1 MESRFSTSHAVKAF
15 FGCATCVR
23 WRLANLALL
32 TMIGCGTEPAPTAS
46 KPAQLEIDE
55 LAVVRF
61 CGNCHR
67 FPEPGSFARHEW
79 RREVDKAYAIHRD
92 SGRFDLRPPP
102 SEAVIAWYEGRAPE
116 SLVFEPGEQLVGRDT
131 PGSMRF
137 TARPILAPSELAP
150 AIARFGIPS
159 TGEVLATDMA
169 GGGIWRLDF
178 ADDRVTRKTATRH
191 PAGVVS
197 ARLGPDRR
205 PGSIIPDL
213 GSFLPSDH
221 HDGGLWWL
229 PDSGGEAVPLVTGLG
244 RVSHV
249 LVTDI
254 DGDGNDD
261 LVVSEFGWRKTGRLS
276 VYWNRPEQGAW
287 PHFVPEVIDPRHGPL
302 KAVTA
307 DLNHD
312 GKAEIFAAFAQEY
325 ESLDRYEWSP
335 DTGFQQ
341 TRLYESADPSA
352 GTSDFEVVDLDAD
365 GKLDV
370 VLCQGDS
377 FDSPALRP
385 NQGITWLRQTEPG
398 TFDPILVTRMPGVHR
413 AVPGDLDGD
422 GDLDLA
428 AVALL
433 PDPVLADTS
442 RPRLASV
449 VWLEQTGPGQFAPHV
464 LEWDRCTHATCEVMD
479 INGDGR
485 LDILAGEFVWS
496 GTEHR
501 IATLFVNEGAR

>member
-1 MESRFSTSHAVKAF
+1 MSHGHPESGVGRS
-15 FGCATCVR
+15 ATRVG
-23 WRLANLALL
+23 WQFPFLALL
-32 TMIGCGTEPAPTAS
+32 ALMGCGTGSTPSTS
-46 KPAQLEIDE
+46 KAARPEIDE
-55 LAVVRF
+55 QAVVQF

-67 FPEPGSFARHEW
+67 FSEPASFARHEW
-79 RREVDKAYAIHRD
+79 RGEVEKAYAIHRD

-102 SEAVIAWYEGRAPE
+102 REAVIAWYESRAPE
-116 SLVFEPGEQLVGRDT
+116 SLLFDPSEQLVDRDT
-131 PGSMRF
+131 PGSLQF
-137 TARPILAPSELAP
+137 TARPILAPDDLAP
-150 AIARFGIPS
+150 AIARFGS
-159 TGEVLATDMA
+159 DFNSGEILAADMA
-169 GGGIWRLDF
+169 GGGIWQLDI
-178 ADDRVTRKTATRH
+178 ANERVDRKTATRH
-191 PAGVVS
+191 PAGIMP
-197 ARLGPDRR
+197 ARLGPDRQ
-205 PGSIIPDL
+205 PGWIIPDL

-229 PDSGGEAVPLVTGLG
+229 PDSGGEPVPLVTGLG

-254 DGDGNDD
+254 DGDGHDD

-276 VYWNRPEQGAW
+276 VYWNRPEQGPW
-287 PHFVPEVIDPRHGPL
+287 PHLVPEVIDPRHGPL

-307 DLNHD
+307 DLDHD
-312 GKAEIFAAFAQEY
+312 GKAEIVAAFAQEF
-325 ESLDRYEWSP
+325 ESLDRYDWSP
-335 DTGFQQ
+335 ETGFRQ

-370 VLCQGDS
+370 ILCQGDS

-385 NQGITWLRQTEPG
+385 NQGITWLRQTASG
-398 TFDPILVTRMPGVHR
+398 TFDPVLVTRMPGVHR

-433 PDPVLADTS
+433 PDPVLADPS
-442 RPRLASV
+442 RPKLASV
-449 VWLEQTGPGQFAPHV
+449 VWLEQTAPGQFMPHV

-479 INGDGR
+479 VNGDGR

-496 GTEHR
+496 GTGHR
-501 IATLFVNEGAR
+501 IATVFINDGAR